1 MPFPIPWAS
10 SLPEQAGED
19 PQQSKGAKDALY
31 KALLPLESSGGGRKP
46 PGFPAG
52 VGASG
57 NVKTGENQAGKMT
70 PF

>member
-1 MPFPIPWAS
+1 MR
-10 SLPEQAGED
+10 
-19 PQQSKGAKDALY
+19 DALY
-31 KALLPLESSGGGRKP
+31 KALLPLEGNGGGWEP

-57 NVKTGENQAGKMT
+57 NLKTGVNQAGKMT